1 VYIILLTFNGRK
13 NIEMCMPSIVST
25 DYPDLRILL
34 VDNGSSDGTVEYVA
48 EHYPN
53 VEVLRLVRNYGYAA
67 GNNIGAAYAFERGAR
82 YLAFLNDD
90 VLLPDVR
97 WLDAAVNAM
106 KADKWLAAVTFDVRT
121 PSDRQ
126 PYPGTGNTKVVCL
139 VQRVEGCAF
148 VIRSEIFRLLGG
160 FDGRYFMY
168 AEEDDL
174 SARVLNAG
182 LRIGYISVPVLHF
195 GGATSSRYRA
205 RTTYCQI
212 RNYIRFAIKN
222 RHPLRAMARILRAAD
237 ISFNPLPLTYDPNDP
252 AHRRMRGSGRL
263 ALNCALYIAAV
274 AWNII
279 FLPETIFLRW
289 RDGRLSARV
298 RQIAGRNS

>member
-1 VYIILLTFNGRK
+1 
-13 NIEMCMPSIVST
+13 MPSIVST
-25 DYPDLRILL
+25 DYSDLRILL

-48 EHYPN
+48 EHYPD

-90 VLLPDVR
+90 VILPDAR
-97 WLDAAVNAM
+97 WLDVAVCAM
-106 KADKWLAAVTFDVRT
+106 KEDERLAAVTFDIRI

-126 PYPGTGNTKVVCL
+126 PYAGTGNTEGVCL

-182 LRIGYISVPVLHF
+182 LRIGCISVPVFHL
-195 GGATSSRYRA
+195 GGATSSHYRA
-205 RTTYCQI
+205 RTTYRQI
-212 RNYIRFAIKN
+212 RNYIRFALKN

-237 ISFNPLPLTYDPNDP
+237 ISFNPLPLTYNPSDP

-263 ALNCALYIAAV
+263 ALNCALYFCAV
-274 AWNII
+274 VWNII

-289 RDGRLSARV
+289 RHGRLSARV
-298 RQIAGRNS
+298 RQTTGRSG